1 MLVLRG
7 IPASQGIAI
16 GPGFLYRTTFSVPV
30 RTTVA
35 DPAKELERLHE
46 ALQKAKQELEEVY
59 QNALISVGPESA
71 EIFNA
76 HLMMLDDPDLLESVE
91 QKIMTESVNADAA
104 FYEAAETYAEM
115 MQALTDEYLRA
126 RAADIRDIAAR
137 VVRILQH
144 ISAPDTKLSR
154 PTILM
159 AEDLAPSDTMQFDRS
174 LILGFFTERGG
185 TTSHTAIL
193 SRALGIPAVV
203 GAGALPPLLSEEAR
217 FILDGNQGELII
229 DPDEETLKEYQKR
242 QQGQLEKSRQALA
255 TAFNPAV
262 TQDFHQV
269 EVVANIGNLDDAKN
283 AIANGAEGVGLFRT
297 EFSYIDRQVIPTEEE
312 LVQTYAAIFQTFGVH
327 PVVVRT
333 LDIGG
338 DKEMPHLR
346 LPQESNPFLGC
357 RGIRLCLSREDL
369 FKPQLRAILRA
380 GVGVNLCIMFPM
392 IATVDEVKRGRAVL
406 EECLAELVSE
416 NKTHHPKPQV
426 GIMVEVPAAAVCAD
440 QLAKVVDFFS
450 IGTNDLTQYT
460 MAVDR
465 GNASVSYLVSALQP
479 AVLRLIK
486 QVIERGHEAGI
497 WVGMCGEMAGEPLA
511 IPLLLGFGLDEFSMN
526 PPAIPRAKE
535 IIRSWDT
542 QQARL
547 LAEQAINCVT
557 PAEVEVLVSHWIH
570 PVESA

>member
-144 ISAPDTKLSR
+144 VSAPDTKLSR

-557 PAEVEVLVSHWIH
+557 PAEVEALVSHWIH

>member
-144 ISAPDTKLSR
+144 VSAPDTKLSR

-406 EECLAELVSE
+406 EECRAELVSE

-557 PAEVEVLVSHWIH
+557 PAEVEALVSHWIH